1 MYELLSHIQSPADL
15 KSLSPEQL
23 KQVALELRQAIIDN
37 LSKTGG
43 HFASDLGAA
52 DLILALHT
60 VYSVPKDK
68 IIWDTGHQCYAHKM
82 LTGRLDRFNTLRQY
96 GGLSG
101 FLRRGERGF
110 GLFGAGAAGTSI
122 SAAYVFAVARDM
134 AGRAAEENVLA
145 VIGDASMTA
154 GLAL

>member
-1 MYELLSHIQSPADL
+1 MYELLSRIQSPADL
-15 KSLSPEQL
+15 KTLTREQL
-23 KQVALELRQAIIDN
+23 KQVAVELRTAIIDN

-43 HFASDLGAA
+43 HFASDLGAT

-60 VYSVPKDK
+60 VYSVPTDK

-101 FLRRGERGF
+101 FLRRKR
-110 GLFGAGAAGTSI
+110 ASTTC
-122 SAAYVFAVARDM
+122 SA
-134 AGRAAEENVLA
+134 RAMPEP
-145 VIGDASMTA
+145 ASPPPMGSPSPATW
-154 GLAL
+154 